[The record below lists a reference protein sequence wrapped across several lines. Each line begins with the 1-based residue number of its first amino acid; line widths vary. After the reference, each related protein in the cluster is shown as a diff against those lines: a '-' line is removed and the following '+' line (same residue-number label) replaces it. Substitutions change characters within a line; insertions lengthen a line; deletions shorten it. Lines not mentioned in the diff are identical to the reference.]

1 MAGDGDD
8 REGLRRTLGLLGA
21 IGISIALIAPSM
33 AANINPQATA
43 QIVGRAVPLAFAL
56 SLAGV
61 LLVAYGF
68 VRLTQ
73 RYAHAGSVY
82 GLVGLTLGPRA
93 GVLAGWALLG
103 TYVLFAVVT
112 GTAAGIFATTFL
124 DAIGVWNDPPQWAP
138 FVVAPVLLVVGWVV
152 ATLPTKPVTRVLL
165 SAEGITV
172 ALILAIALVI
182 LVKLIGGDSPNGQT
196 FTLDVFVP
204 PAGVSGG
211 DVFKGAIFGFLSF
224 AGFEAAAT
232 LAEETNAPR
241 RNIPRA
247 ILGTALVAGGY
258 FVLVTAIEVMGF
270 GTGPRGIAAL
280 TGSGSLLGDLGS
292 VYIAD
297 WIGDLVTLGTAVSAF
312 ACALASSVGASRL
325 LFAFGRDGVGPRA
338 LGRVSERSAEP
349 VAALAV
355 VAAAVLTILLGLWA
369 FATDKP
375 LDVFSWSATIGT
387 LILLVAYGLAA
398 IGALRMLFAP
408 GAPPGRRWEA
418 VFPLGALVV
427 IGFTYRY
434 NIDFSATG
442 AALWNPIVAG
452 IWIAAGL
459 VIVLG
464 FPGVARRVAAA
475 LV

>member
-1 MAGDGDD
+1 MAGEGDD
-8 REGLRRTLGLLGA
+8 RAGLRRTLGLLGA

-138 FVVAPVLLVVGWVV
+138 FVVAPALLVVGWVV

-172 ALILAIALVI
+172 ALILALALVI

-258 FVLVTAIEVMGF
+258 FVVVTAIEVMGF
-270 GTGPRGIAAL
+270 GTGPRGTAAL

-292 VYIAD
+292 VYIAA

-349 VAALAV
+349 LAALAV

-408 GAPPGRRWEA
+408 GAPPGRRWQA

-427 IGFTYRY
+427 IGFTYRF

-475 LV
+475 LA